1 MAESLEVGGAEETP
15 QEYFRRTMAERHPKE
30 WEIGD
35 DGQTYSVGETE
46 PSSRPLFEAFEETEA
61 LDLR

>member
-1 MAESLEVGGAEETP
+1 MAETLQSDVGEETP

-35 DGQTYSVGETE
+35 DGQTYSVAEAE
-46 PSSRPLFEAFEETEA
+46 APSRPLFEAFEEAGT
-61 LDLR
+61 LDLQ